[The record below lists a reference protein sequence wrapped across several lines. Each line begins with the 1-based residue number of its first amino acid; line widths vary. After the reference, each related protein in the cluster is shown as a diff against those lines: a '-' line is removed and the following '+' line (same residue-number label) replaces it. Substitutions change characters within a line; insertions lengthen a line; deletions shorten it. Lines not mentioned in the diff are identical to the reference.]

1 MRHLGI
7 FASLSILLSLTF
19 SCKRDNSLLS
29 SQLRAFMGTEI
40 QYSGGALCVVK
51 NHVKDTTLRLAN
63 CVVIYIDSTQCHRCR
78 IDNLGDYNSLQGC
91 CREKGGMS

>member
-1 MRHLGI
+1 
-7 FASLSILLSLTF
+7 
-19 SCKRDNSLLS
+19 
-29 SQLRAFMGTEI
+29 MGTEI

-78 IDNLGDYNSLQGC
+78 IDNL
-91 CREKGGMS
+91 